1 MTYHHNLFTNVN
13 SRLPSV
19 RFGTVHLYSS
29 CYEGN
34 PTSGV
39 NSRMG
44 AQVLVEHSAFANTKL
59 AIVTDLDSDLNG
71 FAVSRDNVFSGT
83 TTTRIT
89 NPGSLNSV
97 PYSYT

>member
-19 RFGTVHLYSS
+19 RFGTVHLFSS

-34 PTSGV
+34 PTSGI

-44 AQVLVEHSAFANTKL
+44 AQVLVEQSYFSDTKL
-59 AIVTDLDSDLNG
+59 AIVTDLDSDQDG
-71 FAVSRDNVFSGT
+71 FAVSRDNVFAGS

-89 NPGSLNSV
+89 KTGSLTSV